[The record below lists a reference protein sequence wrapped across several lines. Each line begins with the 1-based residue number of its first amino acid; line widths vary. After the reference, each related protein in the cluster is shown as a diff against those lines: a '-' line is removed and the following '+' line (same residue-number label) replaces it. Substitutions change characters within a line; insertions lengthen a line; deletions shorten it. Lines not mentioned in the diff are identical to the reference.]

1 MNILVAYAV
10 QPEFDPWRKLR
21 KFDEIAAG
29 GFTIHRTQIG
39 RATVDFVVSGMGPS
53 RAQRLME
60 AVASAK
66 YAVVIA
72 SGLAGSLR
80 SELRVAEVV
89 VPATVRRAETA
100 DSLSCDAGLIVEGI
114 SAGAKG
120 IETIVSS
127 DRIATTLPEKE
138 QLGGSADAVD
148 MESFAVV
155 AAAQRLKIPAVVMR
169 AISDR
174 HDQALP
180 VDLSAAVDDR
190 GQISIGHVLKMVAG
204 NPGHIASLMKLGR
217 DSKAAAEG
225 LARFLDRYIERI
237 SGIRTVC

>member
-10 QPEFDPWRKLR
+10 QPEFDPWQKLR
-21 KFDEIAAG
+21 KFGKIATG
-29 GFTIHRTQIG
+29 GFTIHRTEIG

-53 RAQRLME
+53 RAQGLME
-60 AVASAK
+60 AVASPK

-80 SELRVAEVV
+80 SDLAVAEVV
-89 VPATVRRAETA
+89 APATVRRTETA
-100 DSLSCDAGLIVEGI
+100 DSLSCDAALIAEGI
-114 SAGAKG
+114 SVGAKG

-127 DRIATTLPEKE
+127 ERIATTPAEKA
-138 QLGGSADAVD
+138 QLGGSGDAVD

-155 AAAQRLKIPAVVMR
+155 SAAQRLKIPAVVIR

-180 VDLSAAVDDR
+180 VDLSAAVDER
-190 GQISIGHVLKMVAG
+190 GQISIGHALKMVAG

-217 DSKAAAEG
+217 DSKAAAEA

-237 SGIRTVC
+237 SGILKVC